1 MVERAVVLAVA
12 AALVV
17 MAVVAVRAWSGRRVD
32 ALRFSGS
39 RPVWTAL
46 GESPDGRPSLVVF
59 STPSCT
65 ACRTVQLPAVE
76 AVQASF
82 GSALRVLKVDL
93 SKQPS
98 AAAAFKVLTAPSTA
112 VLGRDGRVSRVN
124 QGFATADQLAAQLS
138 ALGASPALRR

>member
-1 MVERAVVLAVA
+1 MVERAVILA
-12 AALVV
+12 AASAFVLVSV
-17 MAVVAVRAWSGRRVD
+17 LVVRAWSGRRTHG
-32 ALRFSGS
+32 LRAAGS
-39 RPVWTAL
+39 RPLWTAL

-112 VLGRDGRVSRVN
+112 VLGGDGRVSRVN

>member
-1 MVERAVVLAVA
+1 MVERAVILAVA

-17 MAVVAVRAWSGRRVD
+17 MAVVVVRTWSGRRVD
-32 ALRFSGS
+32 ALRANGS
-39 RPVWTAL
+39 RPLWTAL

-65 ACRTVQLPAVE
+65 VCRTVQLPAVE

-112 VLGRDGRVSRVN
+112 VLGRDGRVTHVN
-124 QGFATADQLAAQLS
+124 QGFATADQLAGQLS

>member
-1 MVERAVVLAVA
+1 MRASTSAPCATSWRGSTGAASCGGPEVMVERAVILAVA
-12 AALVV
+12 SALVV
-17 MAVVAVRAWSGRRVD
+17 MAVVVVRTWSGRRVD
-32 ALRFSGS
+32 ALRANGS
-39 RPVWTAL
+39 RPLWTAL

-98 AAAAFKVLTAPSTA
+98 A
-112 VLGRDGRVSRVN
+112 
-124 QGFATADQLAAQLS
+124 
-138 ALGASPALRR
+138 

>member
-12 AALVV
+12 SALVV
-17 MAVVAVRAWSGRRVD
+17 MAVVVVRAWSGRGVD
-32 ALRFSGS
+32 ALRASGS
-39 RPVWTAL
+39 GPLWTAL

-76 AVQASF
+76 AVEASF

-112 VLGRDGRVSRVN
+112 VLGGGGRGSRVN